1 MWGLLGGLLGA
12 ITFLSQPL
20 LFLLRCIGL
29 GYFIISNDE
38 EQMTK
43 IIRYLEKTTMASTLV
58 YRYGKTLPSGT
69 FISFRAIG
77 YYILADKYSMDSGQ
91 IHIITTHSFFKKLT
105 KCEDISVTAVD
116 TAGSM
121 SMSMSMSTVEKKK
134 CILPFYSR
142 VGSYDNLYYTRRNID
157 ITEITAIGEQ
167 EKIVSSIVSIFNE
180 KKRATIFLHGSCGT
194 GKSTVGLLV
203 AKELG
208 GSFCHTFNPTNPGD
222 TLHLV
227 VRESSSNE
235 ESTKPIIIVIEEA
248 NSMIHRIHTNKI
260 ELHKNIHTL
269 VYNKSTY
276 NTFLDDMI
284 LYKNVILIL
293 TSNESIEDM
302 SALDPCYL
310 RKGRIDGSFSMMT
323 PIVL

>member
-1 MWGLLGGLLGA
+1 MGSSALCVPDQSQAHADCDREFSRLMAWDGHSKADVDRHFGDVNDTLQTLK
-12 ITFLSQPL
+12 FL
-20 LFLLRCIGL
+20 
-29 GYFIISNDE
+29 E
-38 EQMTK
+38 
-43 IIRYLEKTTMASTLV
+43 
-58 YRYGKTLPSGT
+58 
-69 FISFRAIG
+69 
-77 YYILADKYSMDSGQ
+77 
-91 IHIITTHSFFKKLT
+91 
-105 KCEDISVTAVD
+105 
-116 TAGSM
+116 
-121 SMSMSMSTVEKKK
+121 
-134 CILPFYSR
+134 
-142 VGSYDNLYYTRRNID
+142 RNID

-167 EKIVSSIVSIFNE
+167 EKIVSSIISIYNE

-203 AKELG
+203 AKEVG

-227 VRESSSNE
+227 VRESSLNE
-235 ESTKPIIIVIEEA
+235 ESIKPIIIVIEEA
-248 NSMIHRIHTNKI
+248 NSIIHRIHTNQI

-293 TSNESIEDM
+293 TSNESIEEI

-323 PIVL
+323 PIVV

>member
-43 IIRYLEKTTMASTLV
+43 IIRYLEKTTVASTFA
-58 YRYGKTLPSGT
+58 YRYGKTLPTGS
-69 FISFRAIG
+69 FIGFKAVG
-77 YYILADKYSMDSGQ
+77 YYILGEKYSGEYGQ
-91 IHIITTHSFFKKLT
+91 IHIITTQSFFKQLT
-105 KCEDISVTAVD
+105 KCEDVSVDSIVTTD
-116 TAGSM
+116 
-121 SMSMSMSTVEKKK
+121 SMSMSTVEKKK

-142 VGSYDNLYYTRRNID
+142 TGSYDSLYYTRRNID
-157 ITEITAIGEQ
+157 ITEIMPIGEQ
-167 EKIVSSIVSIFNE
+167 EKIVSSIVSIYNE

-203 AKELG
+203 AKEVG

-227 VRESSSNE
+227 VREASHEDSI
-235 ESTKPIIIVIEEA
+235 KPIIIVIEEA
-248 NSMIHRIHTNKI
+248 NSMIHRIHTNQI
-260 ELHKNIHTL
+260 ELHKKIHTL

-293 TSNESIEDM
+293 TSNESIENI

-323 PIVL
+323 PIVV